1 MRGVHARSRGCLS
14 VARCPIANPIPSHVP
29 DRVRSLL
36 VVPLADI
43 PEAMQGFSKV
53 LVLDERIMRTAT
65 VARITDGVVHFK
77 VSPVL
82 RGVAELAVTPRP
94 IEAVWV
100 DMRTEDGRSLL
111 VAALLPLLTPNH
123 RKVRHYA
130 WKRQDTPGTRAPAWV
145 AVGALH
151 DQWIGP
157 PGAGD
162 VDHQVPALTGD
173 MGLTEA
179 LLHVWA
185 WAQGRG
191 A

>member
-1 MRGVHARSRGCLS
+1 M
-14 VARCPIANPIPSHVP
+14 ANPIPSHVP

-43 PEAMQGFSKV
+43 PEAMQTFAKV

-65 VARITDGVVHFK
+65 AARITDGVVHFK
-77 VSPVL
+77 ISPVL

-111 VAALLPLLTPNH
+111 TAALLPLLVPANPN
-123 RKVRHYA
+123 RARHYT
-130 WKRQDTPGTRAPAWV
+130 WRRQDTVGVRNPAWV
-145 AVGALH
+145 ATGLLH

-162 VDHQVPALTGD
+162 VDHQVP
-173 MGLTEA
+173 GLDGAMDPTTA

-185 WAQGRG
+185 WARTRAGGG